1 MIVVWAQNSFD
12 KVFFSLKLNRKAS
25 VISKAFKYDPR
36 RRQRENGFWQPY
48 LCENIWHAR
57 VVSPHHVANFSW
69 INPPS
74 PFVLYSNFSFF
85 YFQRKAF
92 FKNRV
97 SQGVTVDCSGVL
109 KQGQM
114 VFLLL
119 YSDKA
124 NPNLRMLLLL
134 RQLILADKQSSKCEI
149 SIKLYINIQQ
159 RDS

>member
-1 MIVVWAQNSFD
+1 M
-12 KVFFSLKLNRKAS
+12 
-25 VISKAFKYDPR
+25 
-36 RRQRENGFWQPY
+36 
-48 LCENIWHAR
+48 
-57 VVSPHHVANFSW
+57 
-69 INPPS
+69 
-74 PFVLYSNFSFF
+74 LYSNFSFF

-134 RQLILADKQSSKCEI
+134 RQLILADKQSSKSEI